1 MFKSRVQKIL
11 YINTKGQHKINQN
24 KFPLQHDL
32 YFRFRL
38 CNSCVCVC
46 VCKLCVHHLSVSFF
60 SKLCPIKQSHVERH
74 QTKTIWLQQFLKPN
88 KIFIGIFL
96 IPTQKKGRL
105 VANQNYRLTLLFYT
119 IWNHSIDFLSIFYF
133 HLFFFLFSSPKVG
146 NTASISILRTNG
158 MALTANSTVGVQKEG
173 VGLH

>member
-46 VCKLCVHHLSVSFF
+46 VSCVYIICPSVFFPSSVQLNNLMWRDIKL
-60 SKLCPIKQSHVERH
+60 KQFGYS
-74 QTKTIWLQQFLKPN
+74 
-88 KIFIGIFL
+88 
-96 IPTQKKGRL
+96 
-105 VANQNYRLTLLFYT
+105 
-119 IWNHSIDFLSIFYF
+119 
-133 HLFFFLFSSPKVG
+133 
-146 NTASISILRTNG
+146 
-158 MALTANSTVGVQKEG
+158 NS
-173 VGLH
+173 